1 MGEAKNSAMNILKKA
16 SESKDIPKIYFN
28 SASCVLHPGD
38 ISMVLE
44 VNESPVAVI
53 NMSLIVAKSVAA
65 LLGSMIADVE
75 ETTGSKIMMF
85 NDMQTAFKEQ

>member
-1 MGEAKNSAMNILKKA
+1 MSETDIGAFEVLKKA

-44 VNESPVAVI
+44 VNENPVAVI
-53 NMSLIVAKSVAA
+53 NMSLTTAKSIAA
-65 LLGSMIADVE
+65 VIGSMIADVE
-75 ETTGSKIMMF
+75 ERTGSRVMTF
-85 NDMQTAFKEQ
+85 NDARTAFREQ